1 MMYEEAT
8 MTDEE
13 QKALEEEAAYYNEL
27 EAGRFMLMNDHE
39 EHEIERLMAYDNKNC

>member
-1 MMYEEAT
+1 

-13 QKALEEEAAYYNEL
+13 QKALEE

-39 EHEIERLMAYDNKNC
+39 EHEIERLMAYDNKKLLNSNQEKEKNHYEI